1 MGMVLWANTLIEGK
15 VSTDENDKFAL
26 YKHSDKLDKLSK
38 QFDILQLS
46 SLHDF
51 TDMKW
56 NMLDD
61 DLPNG
66 IESTTDLMAQEGIW
80 VSGDEAVKVLESL
93 LNLLTNDEGEVA
105 DRDEILQE
113 LEESLV
119 DAKKAKEQN
128 GKFNYSVVM

>member
-93 LNLLTNDEGEVA
+93 LNLLTNDEVEVA
-105 DRDEILQE
+105 DRDEIFQE

-119 DAKKAKEQN
+119 YTKKAKEQN

>member
-93 LNLLTNDEGEVA
+93 LNLLTNDEVEVA
-105 DRDEILQE
+105 DRDEIFQE

-119 DAKKAKEQN
+119 YAKKAKEQN